1 MPSRYPERST
11 RASGGMADALASGA
25 SEGNLVGVQVPPRP
39 PHHTTLMQVSGGARS
54 VVRADSYWTST
65 YKSSYK
71 SLLLRREKAYTLAAV
86 TKAAVRPPARRWG
99 PGTAS
104 IVRLLVASEAPAT
117 QVALAAA
124 VGVSQPRVSQ
134 VIKQLTELD
143 AVRATPGGFVGRR
156 ARLLDLYLDRS
167 RPATVEPDSF
177 WYSTRSIPE
186 QARRIVEAAARE
198 HAQVAF
204 SADLGPDLLVPW
216 RHPTMAVV
224 YAGSSLGLETAG
236 LVRAEGRADAST
248 IVRRTNDQKLL
259 VPAPS
264 WPRAVDGIPL
274 VDPVQQWWDL
284 IDLGGDD
291 RREAAGRLRRAILDR
306 LIRAPS

>member
-1 MPSRYPERST
+1 M
-11 RASGGMADALASGA
+11 
-25 SEGNLVGVQVPPRP
+25 
-39 PHHTTLMQVSGGARS
+39 GARS

-71 SLLLRREKAYTLAAV
+71 SLLPRREKAYTLAAV

-248 IVRRTNDQKLL
+248 IVRRTNDQTLL